1 MRSVCC
7 CKGIG
12 KNTDKKGQGIIMSTF
27 EWTPKQAPIKPTDPP
42 DTIALK
48 RRLLREGKNAD
59 IILVED
65 DDEMPPY
72 THSFLVGMAH
82 AQAGGLCLDF
92 PLKKEIEKRRK
103 MIKDRRIRRVVKD
116 PRKLP

>member
-1 MRSVCC
+1 
-7 CKGIG
+7 
-12 KNTDKKGQGIIMSTF
+12 MSTF
-27 EWTPKQAPIKPTDPP
+27 EWTPEQAPIKPNDPP

-48 RRLLREGKNAD
+48 RQILREGKNTKT
-59 IILVED
+59 ILVEG
-65 DDEMPPY
+65 ELPPY
-72 THSFLVGMAH
+72 THSFLAAMAH
-82 AQAGGLCLDF
+82 AQTGGLCLDF